1 LLHGNKVRID
11 PVNPQGLQ
19 RTLYFTGRDI
29 AISQVEI
36 SPAATPRDII
46 RSTPFC
52 LPGMMNPD

>member
-11 PVNPQGLQ
+11 PANPQGLQ
-19 RTLYFTGRDI
+19 RTLYFNFTGRDI

-46 RSTPFC
+46 
-52 LPGMMNPD
+52 

>member
-11 PVNPQGLQ
+11 PANPQGLQ
-19 RTLYFTGRDI
+19 RALYFTGRDI

-46 RSTPFC
+46 
-52 LPGMMNPD
+52 